1 MFPLIHQQQNV
12 EQQYAELKVL
22 QEKRAKRLEESRKLF
37 VFLRESD
44 EVGEWLNEQM
54 VVAASEDYGRDVEH
68 VEILIQ
74 KFESFLSVLA
84 ANEEKL
90 TIVKGKAKL
99 LLDDG
104 HSEPAKIQNKV
115 ISYGHKV
122 FKYLIF
128 SINIFFMLIYF
139 PKLLIISFSS
149 YFYLFID
156 LNYFGSLKPS
166 FFVTTY
172 RLKNCSSCGRT

>member
-1 MFPLIHQQQNV
+1 M
-12 EQQYAELKVL
+12 L

-54 VVAASEDYGRDVEH
+54 VMAASEDYGRDVEH

-90 TIVKGKAKL
+90 TTVKAKAKV

-115 ISYGHKV
+115 TGGGHE
-122 FKYLIF
+122 L
-128 SINIFFMLIYF
+128 
-139 PKLLIISFSS
+139 PKCLISFHANL
-149 YFYLFID
+149 YL
-156 LNYFGSLKPS
+156 K
-166 FFVTTY
+166 
-172 RLKNCSSCGRT
+172 KNKTCK